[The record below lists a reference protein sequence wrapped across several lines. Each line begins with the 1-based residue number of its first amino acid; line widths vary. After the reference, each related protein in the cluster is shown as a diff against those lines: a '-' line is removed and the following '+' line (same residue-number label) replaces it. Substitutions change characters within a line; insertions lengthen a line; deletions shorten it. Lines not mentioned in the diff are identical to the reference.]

1 MKKIKQILAI
11 IRVVLLVALYGMTIV
26 FAILDNPA
34 TFHLLGA
41 SIAAT
46 VIIPVIIWVVGI
58 FVKLG
63 KNDLDNG

>member
-11 IRVVLLVALYGMTIV
+11 VGVVLLVALYGMTIV
-26 FAILDNPA
+26 FALLDNPA
-34 TFHLLGA
+34 TFHLLGT

-58 FVKLG
+58 FVRMNK
-63 KNDLDNG
+63 KDEE